1 MAERAAAGQPSGED
15 EPAHPAWQDHWPP
28 VRYWARVGL
37 VIIGIV
43 VALRMLAIL
52 QSILIVLA
60 ASTVLAIGLQ
70 PSIDWLH
77 RRRVPRGAALA
88 LIMAAGLVIAAGTVL
103 LIAPVVAEQVRA
115 LAEAI
120 PGWLED
126 LRDAGSPLGRVG
138 SQLQLEEQLGGMA
151 EGAPAVL
158 APALAAVFQLVL
170 VLTLTPYFAL
180 SMPQAK
186 RWAVRLLARGDRE
199 DVLRMLNR
207 STALMA
213 NYIVGNLLVSVIAG
227 VVTWIGLLILDVPYA
242 AALAVFVAVTD
253 LIPAVGATIGAAVVV
268 AVAATQS
275 PGQLIGALL
284 LCIVYQQVENFVIV
298 PRVMRDA
305 IDVRPAT
312 GIIALLV
319 GGTLAGPVGALLA
332 LPVAAMLRIVLEE
345 FVLRDRMTA
354 VRRADA
360 ADERERM
367 ARGGTRGGPRHP
379 PLP

>member
-1 MAERAAAGQPSGED
+1 MDDRVTD
-15 EPAHPAWQDHWPP
+15 EAHPAWQDHWPP

-43 VALRMLAIL
+43 VALQLLAIL

-77 RRRVPRGAALA
+77 RKRVPRGAALA
-88 LIMAAGLVIAAGTVL
+88 LIMAGGLAIAAGTVL

-115 LAEAI
+115 LADAV
-120 PGWLED
+120 PGWLDD
-126 LRDAGSPLGRVG
+126 LRDAGSPLGRFG
-138 SQLQLEEQLGGMA
+138 SRLQLEEQLGGMA

-158 APALAAVFQLVL
+158 VPALAAVFQLVL

-180 SMPQAK
+180 SLPQAK

-213 NYIVGNLLVSVIAG
+213 NYIVGNLLVSLIAG

-284 LCIVYQQVENFVIV
+284 LCIAYQQVENFVIV

-305 IDVRPAT
+305 IDVKPAT

-367 ARGGTRGGPRHP
+367 ARGGTRGAPRHP